1 MSFDKLTEESKI
13 SVAEF
18 IKNAPA
24 ELNIEILAGA
34 NGLSQNF
41 IASPRIQKLGLSLA
55 GFADYMHD
63 GRLQIVGQSE
73 MSYLLQLDEN
83 ERAEI
88 LENLEFDKI
97 SCVLITRNLDAP
109 PELLK
114 IGEQHNL
121 PVLRTAQSS
130 SEAINAVS
138 DYLSEML
145 APRAVLHGVLME
157 MYGIGVLI
165 MGESGIG
172 KSECALDLISRGH
185 RLVSDDAVIVRKI
198 GDKLIGSSPALT
210 FEHLEIR
217 GLGIINI
224 RDLFGVSAIG
234 KPKQIE
240 LIIEVEKWTDA
251 VEIERLGLDR
261 FEKEILDARIT
272 KFVLPVTAGRNLSI
286 LIETAVRIH
295 LLRDSGFDAAKTF
308 VEKHS
313 AALSETVPEF

>member
-1 MSFDKLTEESKI
+1 MSLDKTSDEPKI
-13 SVAEF
+13 SVAGF

-73 MSYLLQLDEN
+73 MSFLLQLDEN
-83 ERAEI
+83 QRAAI
-88 LENLEFDKI
+88 LEKLEFNKI

-114 IGEQHNL
+114 IGERQNL

-130 SEAINAVS
+130 SEAINIVS

-145 APRAVLHGVLME
+145 APRATLHGVLME
-157 MYGIGVLI
+157 MYGIGVLM

-185 RLVSDDAVIVRKI
+185 RLVSDDAVVVRKI
-198 GDKLIGSSPALT
+198 GDKLIGSSPELT

-240 LIIEVEKWTDA
+240 LIIEVEKWNDA
-251 VEIERLGLDR
+251 IEIERLGLDR
-261 FEKEILDARIT
+261 FEREILDAKIT

-295 LLRDSGFDAAKTF
+295 LLRDSGFDAAKNF
-308 VEKHS
+308 VEKHA
-313 AALSETVPEF
+313 AALSENLL